1 MNLHDLL
8 SLGCSLLLQL
18 LCCLRP
24 LIYHSLLTIPVLTM
38 ELPSNFLTLILLGLR
53 IRHLGVLLVALMSA
67 VPVDAVSDE
76 GLGAAWKLLS
86 DIIRPR
92 FNPGPPEY
100 GQM

>member
-1 MNLHDLL
+1 MKLHDLL

-18 LCCLRP
+18 LCCLR
-24 LIYHSLLTIPVLTM
+24 LLNYHSLLTIPTITM
-38 ELPSNFLTLILLGLR
+38 KLPSNFLTLILLGLR

-76 GLGAAWKLLS
+76 GLGVTRELLS
-86 DIIRPR
+86 DTIRPR
-92 FNPGPPEY
+92 FNPGPSEY